1 MTPEQVQS
9 LAHQASTYACQ
20 ALLSNERW
28 QEVRDQK
35 FAELVEQTLKIEVPE
50 RLFWEACQP
59 HGKVGELVFMTYKAK
74 RGAAPRPAGHDI
86 TGDRNVDHPV

>member
-20 ALLSNERW
+20 ALLSNDRW

-35 FAELVEQTLKIEVPE
+35 LAELVIRDALEEAAKVCMSQWSNVAEKLYGIECAAAIRKLKE
-50 RLFWEACQP
+50 
-59 HGKVGELVFMTYKAK
+59 
-74 RGAAPRPAGHDI
+74 DI
-86 TGDRNVDHPV
+86 Q

>member
-35 FAELVEQTLKIEVPE
+35 FAELVTRDALEEAAKLVQDGEPPPLGEKLRHVEIGKGARDAYAAAIRKLKE
-50 RLFWEACQP
+50 
-59 HGKVGELVFMTYKAK
+59 
-74 RGAAPRPAGHDI
+74 DI
-86 TGDRNVDHPV
+86 Q